1 MYHVSI
7 CFIFCSHNLR
17 KEPLPHAPTLFAL
30 LKSVIFNCQGHFG
43 SPEVIQGLKA
53 HHGTYRI
60 LGIENP
66 WKTPCFASATFWNDD
81 ANIIKI
87 CLGHCLRTLDEP
99 VMALSKRPAWELH
112 NFAKKNDHT
121 ESYSILLQCL
131 PKNVLWQHDSTC
143 PSLQCPFW
151 IAHTITNQ
159 APFSSGSGTCAKA
172 NSQVWGLGEQPGL
185 RNCIWKLHLLGLLC
199 LRRRAK
205 RWSQLHT
212 FVICIVLQPYHLV
225 QFYPSLCLNS
235 FEDSWINPRCHIQWN
250 FLCTDAGYSAS
261 RTLLC
266 CLDRFLGQLRWKA
279 DDWW

>member
-1 MYHVSI
+1 MSRWWRCRRDLPENFTTLQRRTIILNHTRSYCNVCLKMCSDNMIRHV
-7 CFIFCSHNLR
+7 
-17 KEPLPHAPTLFAL
+17 L
-30 LKSVIFNCQGHFG
+30 LYNVHF
-43 SPEVIQGLKA
+43 
-53 HHGTYRI
+53 
-60 LGIENP
+60 
-66 WKTPCFASATFWNDD
+66 D
-81 ANIIKI
+81 
-87 CLGHCLRTLDEP
+87 
-99 VMALSKRPAWELH
+99 
-112 NFAKKNDHT
+112 
-121 ESYSILLQCL
+121 
-131 PKNVLWQHDSTC
+131 
-143 PSLQCPFW
+143 PFW